1 MKIEIVG
8 AGCENCKKMYEV
20 VKSII
25 DKHRLTH
32 EIEYISGTDG
42 MRRLIELGVMQS
54 PAMVINNT
62 VALIGFSKDNT
73 KIEKVILGANN

>member
-8 AGCENCKKMYEV
+8 AGCENCKKMYEI
-20 VKSII
+20 VKLII

-32 EIEYISGTDG
+32 EIEYLSGTDG
-42 MRRLIELGVMQS
+42 MRRLIELNVLQG

-62 VALIGFSKDNT
+62 VTLIGSSTDSNR
-73 KIEKVILGANN
+73 IEKAILAVSN

>member
-20 VKSII
+20 VKSIV
-25 DKHRLTH
+25 DRHRLTH

-54 PAMVINNT
+54 PKMVINNS
-62 VALIGFSKDNT
+62 VALIGFSKDNS
-73 KIEKVILGANN
+73 KIEKVILGTS

>member
-8 AGCENCKKMYEV
+8 AGCENCKRMYEV

-25 DKHRLTH
+25 DKHKLTH

-42 MRRLIELGVMQS
+42 MKRLIELGVMQS

-62 VALIGFSKDNT
+62 VALIGFSKDT
-73 KIEKVILGANN
+73 SKIEKTILGSNY